1 MILIY
6 DTLHPAYKAEQCYR
20 IKLMMYLLLLTNPSV
35 AQKQLKTYNLFVNLA
50 YTAAVNT
57 H

>member
-1 MILIY
+1 
-6 DTLHPAYKAEQCYR
+6 
-20 IKLMMYLLLLTNPSV
+20 MMYLLLLTNPSV